1 MNLELTTHTHE
12 TEKKTNISQQKR
24 KEKITR
30 RINRHK
36 PRISQS
42 RRQLKLIKAMRHE
55 GEWNDDVR
63 REDNKKHLAILYPLS
78 KWVEWMKMDRYD
90 EDGREEERGIVNG

>member
-1 MNLELTTHTHE
+1 M
-12 TEKKTNISQQKR
+12 K
-24 KEKITR
+24 
-30 RINRHK
+30 
-36 PRISQS
+36 
-42 RRQLKLIKAMRHE
+42 

-90 EDGREEERGIVNG
+90 EDGREEEGGIVKG